1 MIKMIFFFS
10 FLLSLHKHCLGPEN
24 ELHDDIKGDA
34 LDIMGAWGA
43 GPRTG
48 NAQAEFSRMPRRQPG
63 AEGELPPGG
72 AKAQEAGDST
82 GLPHWKE

>member
-1 MIKMIFFFS
+1 
-10 FLLSLHKHCLGPEN
+10 
-24 ELHDDIKGDA
+24 
-34 LDIMGAWGA
+34 MGAWGA